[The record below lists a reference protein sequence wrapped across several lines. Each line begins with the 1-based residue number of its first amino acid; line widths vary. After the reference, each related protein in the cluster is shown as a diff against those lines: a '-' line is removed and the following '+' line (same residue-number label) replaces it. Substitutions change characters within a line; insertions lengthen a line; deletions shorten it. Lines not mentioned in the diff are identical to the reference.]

1 MAGYLPS
8 FDSTGL
14 FRGTG
19 AGVSTYSTCADT
31 ARPGAITRRHRFRQR
46 GGKCPCMVGGG
57 NRNRKNQSRKNRGR
71 SRKNRY
77 TRKQRG
83 GSSDR
88 SDKQRQS
95 QIGGAGYTFDMSDML
110 MKEPARVTT
119 ACQMP
124 RPPTQF
130 GGSSD
135 RSDKQSRSQKG
146 GAALVGSDVASLG
159 QPIGGTTQAVSPLV
173 YPATTAAYSFDL
185 AGSKNF
191 KGIYPVVAPMAGRVG
206 PAACRSRRRSRR

>member
-14 FRGTG
+14 FRGSG
-19 AGVSTYSTCADT
+19 AGVTTYSTCADT
-31 ARPGAITRRHRFRQR
+31 ARPGAISRRSRFRQR
-46 GGKCPCMVGGG
+46 GGRCPCMLGGG
-57 NRNRKNQSRKNRGR
+57 YRNRKNQSRKNRGI

-95 QIGGAGYTFDMSDML
+95 QIGGAGYTFNMSDML
-110 MKEPARVTT
+110 MKEPARMTT

-130 GGSSD
+130 GG
-135 RSDKQSRSQKG
+135 
-146 GAALVGSDVASLG
+146 AALVGSEIASMS
-159 QPIGGTTQAVSPLV
+159 QPIGGTTQAVSPLL

-191 KGIYPVVAPMAGRVG
+191 KDTYAVVAPMAGRVG
-206 PAACRSRRRSRR
+206 PASCRSRKRKGRGRR

>member
-14 FRGTG
+14 FRGSG

-31 ARPGAITRRHRFRQR
+31 ARPGAVTRRHRFRQR
-46 GGKCPCMVGGG
+46 GGRCPCMVGGG
-57 NRNRKNQSRKNRGR
+57 SRNRKNQSRKNRGR

-77 TRKQRG
+77 TQRQRG

-88 SDKQRQS
+88 SDKKRQS
-95 QIGGAGYTFDMSDML
+95 QIGGAGYTFNMSDML
-110 MKEPARVTT
+110 MKEPARMTT

-130 GGSSD
+130 GG
-135 RSDKQSRSQKG
+135 
-146 GAALVGSDVASLG
+146 AALVGSDVTSMG
-159 QPIGGTTQAVSPLV
+159 QPIGGTTQAVSPLL

-191 KGIYPVVAPMAGRVG
+191 KGVYPVVTPMAGRVG
-206 PAACRSRRRSRR
+206 PACRSRKRLRR

>member
-8 FDSTGL
+8 FDSSTAL
-14 FRGTG
+14 FRGSG
-19 AGVSTYSTCADT
+19 AGVVPYSTCAET
-31 ARPGAITRRHRFRQR
+31 ARPGAIRTRRRLRQR
-46 GGKCPCMVGGG
+46 GGKCPCMLGGG
-57 NRNRKNQSRKNRGR
+57 KRKQSRKNRGL

-83 GSSDR
+83 G
-88 SDKQRQS
+88 
-95 QIGGAGYTFDMSDML
+95 AGYTFDMADML

-130 GGSSD
+130 GGSSN
-135 RSDKQSRSQKG
+135 RQSQIG
-146 GAALVGSDVASLG
+146 GGGALVGSPIASMTES
-159 QPIGGTTQAVSPLV
+159 IGGTTQPSSALV

-185 AGSKNF
+185 AGSKNL
-191 KGIYPVVAPMAGRVG
+191 KGIYAAVAPMNGRVG
-206 PAACRSRRRSRR
+206 PVSCRSRRNRRKHA

>member
-14 FRGTG
+14 FRGSG
-19 AGVSTYSTCADT
+19 AGVTTYSTCADT
-31 ARPGAITRRHRFRQR
+31 ARPGAISRRSRFRQR
-46 GGKCPCMVGGG
+46 GGRCPCQLGGA
-57 NRNRKNQSRKNRGR
+57 SRKNRGL

-77 TRKQRG
+77 SRKLKQRG

-95 QIGGAGYTFDMSDML
+95 QIGGAGYTFNMSDML
-110 MKEPARVTT
+110 MKEPARMTM

-130 GGSSD
+130 GG
-135 RSDKQSRSQKG
+135 
-146 GAALVGSDVASLG
+146 AALVGSEIASMS
-159 QPIGGTTQAVSPLV
+159 QPIGGTTQAVSPLL

-185 AGSKNF
+185 AGSKDL
-191 KGIYPVVAPMAGRVG
+191 KGIYPVVAPMDGRVG
-206 PAACRSRRRSRR
+206 PASCRSRKRKGRGRR

>member
-14 FRGTG
+14 FRGSG
-19 AGVSTYSTCADT
+19 AGVTTYSTCANT
-31 ARPGAITRRHRFRQR
+31 ARPGAISRRSRFRQR
-46 GGKCPCMVGGG
+46 GGRCPCQLGGA
-57 NRNRKNQSRKNRGR
+57 SRKNRGL

-77 TRKQRG
+77 SRKLKQRG

-95 QIGGAGYTFDMSDML
+95 QIGGAGYTFNMSDML
-110 MKEPARVTT
+110 MKEPARMTT

-130 GGSSD
+130 GG
-135 RSDKQSRSQKG
+135 
-146 GAALVGSDVASLG
+146 AALVGSEIASMS
-159 QPIGGTTQAVSPLV
+159 QPIGGTTQAVSPLL

-191 KGIYPVVAPMAGRVG
+191 KDTYAVVAPMAGRVG
-206 PAACRSRRRSRR
+206 PASCRSRKRKGRGRR

>member
-14 FRGTG
+14 FRGSG
-19 AGVSTYSTCADT
+19 AGVTTYSTCADT
-31 ARPGAITRRHRFRQR
+31 ARPGAISRRSRFRQR
-46 GGKCPCMVGGG
+46 GGRCPCMVGGG
-57 NRNRKNQSRKNRGR
+57 YRNRKNQSRKNRGL

-83 GSSDR
+83 G
-88 SDKQRQS
+88 
-95 QIGGAGYTFDMSDML
+95 AGYSFNMSDML

-130 GGSSD
+130 GG
-135 RSDKQSRSQKG
+135 
-146 GAALVGSDVASLG
+146 AALVGSEIASMS
-159 QPIGGTTQAVSPLV
+159 QPIGGTTQAVSPLL

-185 AGSKNF
+185 AGSKNL
-191 KGIYPVVAPMAGRVG
+191 KGIYPVVAPMDGRVG
-206 PAACRSRRRSRR
+206 PAACRSRKRKGRGRR

>member
-19 AGVSTYSTCADT
+19 AGVTSYSTCADT
-31 ARPGAITRRHRFRQR
+31 ARPGAVTRRSRFRQR
-46 GGKCPCMVGGG
+46 GGRCTCMVGGG
-57 NRNRKNQSRKNRGR
+57 NRSRKNRGL

-77 TRKQRG
+77 SRKLKQRG

-95 QIGGAGYTFDMSDML
+95 QIGGAGYTFNMSDML
-110 MKEPARVTT
+110 MKEPARMTT

-130 GGSSD
+130 GG
-135 RSDKQSRSQKG
+135 
-146 GAALVGSDVASLG
+146 GAALVGSDIASLG
-159 QPIGGTTQAVSPLV
+159 QPIGGTTQAVSPLL

-185 AGSKNF
+185 AGSKNL
-191 KGIYPVVAPMAGRVG
+191 KGIYPVVAPMNGRVG
-206 PAACRSRRRSRR
+206 PASCRSRKRKGRGRR

>member
-19 AGVSTYSTCADT
+19 AGVSTYSTCVDT
-31 ARPGAITRRHRFRQR
+31 ARPGAVTRRSRFRQR

-130 GGSSD
+130 GG
-135 RSDKQSRSQKG
+135 
-146 GAALVGSDVASLG
+146 AALVGSDVASLG

-191 KGIYPVVAPMAGRVG
+191 KGVYPVVTPMAGRVG